1 MRAALCVALSGLSV
15 FLVGCNSNPPATDAT
30 TAGPDQVSLRILLD
44 VQEPFKSTGVL
55 SSASQNRVF
64 SVGYGKYGISCE
76 DTAFTE
82 GVTPIGKF
90 RVNAILSDS
99 KFEMDPALVEKS
111 GKSRA
116 YLEQNLFKNMSSIDF
131 KGDGVS
137 REYGDGYISLAPVS
151 STPQPFEF
159 NEYAGK
165 FRWYSF
171 AIHGTN
177 NEERVGQK
185 ITGGCLNV
193 PSKDLEI
200 LLGAVQ
206 LGDVVEI
213 TANGPCDP

>member
-1 MRAALCVALSGLSV
+1 MRAAPCLALIGLPV
-15 FLVGCNSNPPATDAT
+15 LLVGCSINPPAKDASTSSPTQT
-30 TAGPDQVSLRILLD
+30 TLKILLD

-55 SSASQNRVF
+55 KSASQNRVF

-76 DTAFTE
+76 DTTFME

-99 KFEMDPALVEKS
+99 KFEMEPALVEKS
-111 GKSRA
+111 GKSRT
-116 YLEQNLFKNMSSIDF
+116 YLEQNLFKNMNAIDF
-131 KGDGVS
+131 KGDGIS
-137 REYGDGYISLAPVS
+137 REYGDGYISLAPVNS
-151 STPQPFEF
+151 IPQPFEF

-177 NEERVGQK
+177 NEDRVGQK

-193 PSKDLEI
+193 PSEDLNI
-200 LLGAVQ
+200 LLDTVE